1 MNLGVKIAMLKLF
14 VGLGMIVGSI
24 AGGYIPVL
32 FGAGFFSLSS
42 IITSAIGGL
51 LGIYIGYKI
60 GQNF

>member
-1 MNLGVKIAMLKLF
+1 MQKLF
-14 VGLGMIVGSI
+14 VSTGLIVGSI
-24 AGGYIPVL
+24 AGGYIPVF

-42 IITSAIGGL
+42 IISSAIGGL